1 MKLRPVTIR
10 EARAFVD
17 AHHRHSRAPVGAIC
31 AVGVETVHGRL
42 QGVGLLGRPVARGA
56 QTGRTA
62 EITRV
67 CTDGAKNAPS
77 KIYGALARAARA
89 LGYDLVITY
98 TLASEPGTSLRA
110 AGFHE
115 AARLKARPSWDTP
128 SRRRI
133 QTDLFGNERRPPD
146 PKIRWVRSL
155 S

>member
-10 EARAFVD
+10 E
-17 AHHRHSRAPVGAIC
+17 
-31 AVGVETVHGRL
+31 
-42 QGVGLLGRPVARGA
+42 
-56 QTGRTA
+56 
-62 EITRV
+62 
-67 CTDGAKNAPS
+67 
-77 KIYGALARAARA
+77 ARA

-146 PKIRWVRSL
+146 PEIRWVRSL